1 VLDVGCGTGVLSI
14 FAARAGAKH
23 VYGVDKSNIA
33 NQARQIVL
41 DNGLDRTVTI
51 IQGEV
56 EELELPVATVDIIVS
71 EWMGFC
77 LFFES
82 MLDSVLFARDKW
94 LSPGGLIFPD
104 VVRLYVCGIEDHLY
118 KQRLDDCWNQRQGF
132 SYKSM
137 KNLEKEEAVVDHVK
151 PFNVVT
157 NVALLKQ
164 FNLEVHNKQDVEFD
178 TEFELC
184 STGER
189 MLTGF
194 TTYFDVEFSHCHLA
208 SQFSTGPMSQVTHWQ
223 QTSFYLRGEYNL
235 AKEEIIRVSLT

>member
-1 VLDVGCGTGVLSI
+1 MLSSRRVRSRGQVNGLLPLAAYAEVEEDYYYASYSSPGIHRVMLQDRVRTSAYMKAICQNPHLFTGKTVLDVGCGTGVLSI

-56 EELELPVATVDIIVS
+56 EELELPVETVDIIVS

-82 MLDSVLFARDKW
+82 MLDSVLFARNKW

-104 VVRLYVCGIEDHLY
+104 VVRLYVCGIEVC
-118 KQRLDDCWNQRQGF
+118 RF
-132 SYKSM
+132 
-137 KNLEKEEAVVDHVK
+137 
-151 PFNVVT
+151 P
-157 NVALLKQ
+157 LLG
-164 FNLEVHNKQDVEFD
+164 N
-178 TEFELC
+178 C
-184 STGER
+184 
-189 MLTGF
+189 
-194 TTYFDVEFSHCHLA
+194 
-208 SQFSTGPMSQVTHWQ
+208 
-223 QTSFYLRGEYNL
+223 
-235 AKEEIIRVSLT
+235 